1 MNNYFDI
8 TTNSIIFSLFYNAII
23 RKITHYVTNIF
34 RSNIITYLVKCN
46 IIIEIDLSKT
56 LLIKK
61 QSLIFDKKD
70 KAIEFRIKFKIILK
84 YIRVK
89 KRFCLIFN

>member
-1 MNNYFDI
+1 M
-8 TTNSIIFSLFYNAII
+8 FYNAII

-70 KAIEFRIKFKIILK
+70 KTIEFRIKFKIILK